1 MRRAFSILFV
11 LLFGLGPLSAIA
23 GGEDANLPACCRR
36 NGAHHCAMTAR
47 MAARMRQ
54 AESGSAATI
63 SAPITCP
70 SYPGLSA
77 IFTAPDPAL
86 LASTVRMPA
95 TKAQAFASAAICIA
109 PTSSPNRDHAG
120 RGPPASSLS

>member
-1 MRRAFSILFV
+1 MRRAFSILLV

-36 NGAHHCAMTAR
+36 NGAHHCAMAAR

-54 AESGSAATI
+54 VDPQAHL
-63 SAPITCP
+63 SAPLTCP

-77 IFTAPDPAL
+77 IFTAPGSAL
-86 LASTVRMPA
+86 LAPTAEMPG
-95 TKAQAFASAAICIA
+95 TKTQVFVNAAICVA
-109 PTSSPNRDHAG
+109 PTSSPRRDHAG
-120 RGPPASSLS
+120 RGPPASILS